1 MKKSKTLIKT
11 ILTLFIFFSI
21 SIAAD
26 KSYKILS
33 TDIQTTINNDGTIN
47 FVETREFSFKGD
59 FTFVYQVIPKRGF
72 DKIYDIQVSENG
84 VAYLNKNTK
93 QDGTF
98 LIDERKNSYR
108 IYLYHNSSNENKKFT
123 VKYTLE
129 NPFTVGEKDSQ
140 FYWIYLSD
148 RWDKRPGDLYIT
160 QKFSSEIQDNDIIYD
175 IEYPSNSDKYELN
188 TDNSSLSFFSSDFSS
203 STEMKL
209 RTIFP
214 SSYFVNVKMND
225 ENFSLA
231 KLEEKKR
238 NKELVQ
244 YFIGF
249 LVVFS
254 MVSFISYYRRNLKKF
269 KLDIDENQQFTSF
282 PSDHHPVVIN
292 GLIYREL
299 TLGPTGSGILST
311 LFELGSL
318 KKLSIEV
325 IEKGKW
331 FFKSKRLKVTIHN
344 TDMDEVQSS
353 FARLLLTRL
362 RKFGKKTTFKDVFSE
377 FQMRSYKWKK
387 LKTEELSRN
396 GWVDTSGADEKYR
409 LAIIQ
414 FLIMGVII
422 AFSIIFKTFIG
433 FLSILT
439 FTFFLSTI
447 FGSRLT
453 KEGQLL
459 YNQWG
464 LFIHQLSENE
474 IDVKHFDPE
483 LLLQYCVALGV
494 QPDSLKKVVENVEH
508 QHDSS
513 YMWMYHGSSSDIG
526 SVASIVSDIATTG
539 TTVSAAYGG
548 DGGAGAG
555 GGGGGAGGGGGGGA
569 G

>member
-1 MKKSKTLIKT
+1 MIKSKTLIKT

-59 FTFVYQVIPKRGF
+59 FTFVYQDIPKRGF

-84 VAYLNKNTK
+84 VAYLNRDTK

-123 VKYTLE
+123 VKYNLE
-129 NPFTVGEKDSQ
+129 NPFTIGGKDSQ

-160 QKFSSEIQDNDIIYD
+160 QKFSSEIQENDIIYD
-175 IEYPSNSDKYELN
+175 IVYPSNSSKYEFN
-188 TDNSSLSFFSSDFSS
+188 TDNSSFSFFSSEFSRNN
-203 STEMKL
+203 EMKL

-214 SSYFVNVKMND
+214 SSYFVNVKVNN

-231 KLEEKKR
+231 NLEEKKR
-238 NKELVQ
+238 NKDLVQ
-244 YFIGF
+244 YFIAF
-249 LVVFS
+249 LVLFS
-254 MVSFISYYRRNLKKF
+254 TVSFISYYRRNLKKF
-269 KLDIDENQQFTSF
+269 KLNIDENQQFKSF
-282 PSDHHPVVIN
+282 PSDHHPVVVN

-318 KKLSIEV
+318 KKISIEV

-362 RKFGKKTTFKDVFSE
+362 RKFGKKTTFLDVFSE
-377 FQMRSYKWKK
+377 FQMRSHKWTK

-396 GWVDTSGADEKYR
+396 GWVDTSGSDEKYR
-409 LAIIQ
+409 LSIIQ
-414 FLIMGVII
+414 FLIVGIII

-433 FLSILT
+433 FLSILP
-439 FTFFLSTI
+439 FTFFLSTLL
-447 FGSRLT
+447 GSRLT
-453 KEGQLL
+453 KEGQSL

-464 LFIHQLSENE
+464 LFIHQLSENK

-494 QPDSLKKVVENVEH
+494 QPDSLKKVVENVEY
-508 QHDSS
+508 QHDGS
-513 YMWMYHGSSSDIG
+513 YMWMYQGSVSDVG

-548 DGGAGAG
+548 DGGGGAG

>member
-1 MKKSKTLIKT
+1 MKKSKNLIKT

-33 TDIQTTINNDGTIN
+33 TDIQTTINSDGTIN

-84 VAYLNKNTK
+84 VAYLNKDTK

-129 NPFTVGEKDSQ
+129 NPFTIGEKDSQ

-160 QKFSSEIQDNDIIYD
+160 QKFSSEIQENDIIYD
-175 IEYPSNSDKYELN
+175 IVYPSNSKKYEFN
-188 TDNSSLSFFSSDFSS
+188 TDNSSFSFFSSDFSRNN
-203 STEMKL
+203 EMKL

-214 SSYFVNVKMND
+214 SSYFVNVKVNN

-231 KLEEKKR
+231 NLEEKKR
-238 NKELVQ
+238 NKDLVQ
-244 YFIGF
+244 YFIAF
-249 LVVFS
+249 LVLFS
-254 MVSFISYYRRNLKKF
+254 TVSFISYYRRNLKEF
-269 KLDIDENQQFTSF
+269 KLDIDENQQFKSF

-299 TLGPTGSGILST
+299 TLGPTGFGILST

-331 FFKSKRLKVTIHN
+331 FKSKRLKVTIHN
-344 TDMDEVQSS
+344 TDMDDVQSS

-377 FQMRSYKWKK
+377 FQMRSHKWKK

-396 GWVDTSGADEKYR
+396 GWVDTSGSDEKYR
-409 LAIIQ
+409 LSIIQ
-414 FLIMGVII
+414 FLIVGVII

-433 FLSILT
+433 FLSILP
-439 FTFFLSTI
+439 FTFFLSTLL
-447 FGSRLT
+447 GSRLT
-453 KEGQLL
+453 KEGQSF

-464 LFIHQLSENE
+464 LFIHQLSENK

-494 QPDSLKKVVENVEH
+494 QPDSLKKVVENVEY
-508 QHDSS
+508 QHDGS
-513 YMWMYHGSSSDIG
+513 YMWMYHGSGSDVG

-548 DGGAGAG
+548 DGGGGAG

>member
-160 QKFSSEIQDNDIIYD
+160 QKFSSDIQDNDIIYD
-175 IEYPSNSDKYELN
+175 IEYPSNSDKYEFN
-188 TDNSSLSFFSSDFSS
+188 TDNSSLSFSSSDFSS

-318 KKLSIEV
+318 KKISIEV

-331 FFKSKRLKVTIHN
+331 FFKSKRLKVTVHN
-344 TDMDEVQSS
+344 TNMDEVQSS
-353 FARLLLTRL
+353 FAKLLLTRL
-362 RKFGKKTTFKDVFSE
+362 RKFGKNTTFKDVFSE

-387 LKTEELSRN
+387 LKTEELSKN

-414 FLIMGVII
+414 FLIMGVVI

-459 YNQWG
+459 YDQWG
-464 LFIHQLSENE
+464 LFVHQLSENE

-513 YMWMYHGSSSDIG
+513 YMWMYYGSSSDIG

-548 DGGAGAG
+548 DGG

>member
-1 MKKSKTLIKT
+1 MKKSKNLIKT

-33 TDIQTTINNDGTIN
+33 TDIQTTINSDGTIN

-84 VAYLNKNTK
+84 VVYLNKDTK

-129 NPFTVGEKDSQ
+129 NPFTIGEKDSQ

-160 QKFSSEIQDNDIIYD
+160 QKFSSKIQENDIIYD
-175 IEYPSNSDKYELN
+175 IVYPSNSKKYEFN
-188 TDNSSLSFFSSDFSS
+188 TDNSSFSFFSSDFSRNN
-203 STEMKL
+203 EMKL

-214 SSYFVNVKMND
+214 SSYFVNVKVNN

-231 KLEEKKR
+231 NLEEKKR
-238 NKELVQ
+238 NKDLVQ
-244 YFIGF
+244 YFIAF
-249 LVVFS
+249 LVLFS
-254 MVSFISYYRRNLKKF
+254 TVSFISYYRRNLKEF
-269 KLDIDENQQFTSF
+269 KLDIDENQQFKSF

-299 TLGPTGSGILST
+299 TLGPTGFGILST

-331 FFKSKRLKVTIHN
+331 FKSKRLKVTIHN
-344 TDMDEVQSS
+344 TDMDDVQSS

-377 FQMRSYKWKK
+377 FQMRSHKWKK

-396 GWVDTSGADEKYR
+396 GWVDTSGSDEKYR
-409 LAIIQ
+409 LSIIQ
-414 FLIMGVII
+414 FLIVGVII

-433 FLSILT
+433 FLSILP
-439 FTFFLSTI
+439 FTFFLSTLL
-447 FGSRLT
+447 GSRLT
-453 KEGQLL
+453 KEGQSF

-464 LFIHQLSENE
+464 LFIHQLSENK

-494 QPDSLKKVVENVEH
+494 QPDSLKKVVENVEY
-508 QHDSS
+508 QHDGS
-513 YMWMYHGSSSDIG
+513 YMWMYHGSGSDVG

-548 DGGAGAG
+548 DGGGGAG

>member
-175 IEYPSNSDKYELN
+175 IEYPSNSDKYEFN

-231 KLEEKKR
+231 KLEEKIR

-548 DGGAGAG
+548 DGGGGAG

>member
-1 MKKSKTLIKT
+1 MKKSEILIKIIFT
-11 ILTLFIFFSI
+11 FFIFFSTLT
-21 SIAAD
+21 AAD

-33 TDIQTTINNDGTIN
+33 TDIQTTINNDGTVN
-47 FVETREFSFKGD
+47 FIETREFSFKGD

-72 DKIYDIQVSENG
+72 DKIYDIQVSGNG
-84 VAYLNKNTK
+84 VAYLNENTK

-214 SSYFVNVKMND
+214 SSYFVNVNMND

-231 KLEEKKR
+231 KLEEEKR

-249 LVVFS
+249 LTLFS
-254 MVSFISYYRRNLKKF
+254 LVSFISYYRRNLKKF
-269 KLDIDENQQFTSF
+269 KVDIDENQQFTSF
-282 PSDHHPVVIN
+282 PSEHHPVVIN

-299 TLGPTGSGILST
+299 TLGPTGYGILST

-318 KKLSIEV
+318 KKISIEV

-331 FFKSKRLKVTIHN
+331 FKSKRLKVTVQN

-353 FARLLLTRL
+353 FAKLLLIRL
-362 RKFGKKTTFKDVFSE
+362 RKFGKNTTFKDVFSE

-396 GWVDTSGADEKYR
+396 GWVDTSGEDEKYR

-474 IDVKHFDPE
+474 IDVTHFDPE
-483 LLLQYCVALGV
+483 RLLQYCVALGV
-494 QPDSLKKVVENVEH
+494 KPDSLKKVIENVEH
-508 QHDSS
+508 HYDSS

-548 DGGAGAG
+548 DGGGA
-555 GGGGGAGGGGGGGA
+555 GGGAGGGGGGGA

>member
-1 MKKSKTLIKT
+1 MKKSKNLIKT

-33 TDIQTTINNDGTIN
+33 TDIQTTINSDGTIN

-84 VAYLNKNTK
+84 VAYLNKDTK

-129 NPFTVGEKDSQ
+129 NPFTIGEKDSQ

-160 QKFSSEIQDNDIIYD
+160 QKFSSKIQENDIIYD
-175 IEYPSNSDKYELN
+175 IVYPSNSKKYEFN
-188 TDNSSLSFFSSDFSS
+188 TDNSSFSFFSSDFSRNN
-203 STEMKL
+203 EMKL

-214 SSYFVNVKMND
+214 SSYFVNVKVNN

-231 KLEEKKR
+231 NLEEKKR
-238 NKELVQ
+238 NKDLVQ
-244 YFIGF
+244 YFIAF
-249 LVVFS
+249 LVLFS
-254 MVSFISYYRRNLKKF
+254 TVSFISYYRRNLKKF
-269 KLDIDENQQFTSF
+269 KLDIDENQQFKSF

-299 TLGPTGSGILST
+299 TLGPTGFGILST

-331 FFKSKRLKVTIHN
+331 FKSKRLKVTIHN
-344 TDMDEVQSS
+344 TDMDDVQSS

-377 FQMRSYKWKK
+377 FQMRSHKWKK

-396 GWVDTSGADEKYR
+396 GWVDTSGSDEKYR
-409 LAIIQ
+409 LSIIQ
-414 FLIMGVII
+414 FLIVGVII

-433 FLSILT
+433 FLSILP
-439 FTFFLSTI
+439 FTFFLSTLL
-447 FGSRLT
+447 GSRLT
-453 KEGQLL
+453 KEGQSF

-464 LFIHQLSENE
+464 LFIHQLSENK

-494 QPDSLKKVVENVEH
+494 QPDSLKKVVENVEY
-508 QHDSS
+508 QHDGS
-513 YMWMYHGSSSDIG
+513 YMWMYHGSGSDVG

-548 DGGAGAG
+548 DGGGGAG

>member
-1 MKKSKTLIKT
+1 MKKSEILIKIIFT
-11 ILTLFIFFSI
+11 FFIFLSTLT
-21 SIAAD
+21 AAD

-33 TDIQTTINNDGTIN
+33 TDIQTTINNDGTVN
-47 FVETREFSFKGD
+47 FIETREFSFKGD

-72 DKIYDIQVSENG
+72 DKIYDIQVSGNG
-84 VAYLNKNTK
+84 VAYLNENTK

-214 SSYFVNVKMND
+214 SSYFVNVKIND

-249 LVVFS
+249 LLVFS

-269 KLDIDENQQFTSF
+269 KIDIDENQQFTSF

-318 KKLSIEV
+318 KKISIEV

-331 FFKSKRLKVTIHN
+331 FKSKRLKVTVQN

-353 FARLLLTRL
+353 FAKLLLIRL
-362 RKFGKKTTFKDVFSE
+362 RKFGKNTTFKDVFSE

-396 GWVDTSGADEKYR
+396 GWVDTSGEDEKYR

-474 IDVKHFDPE
+474 IDVTHFDPE
-483 LLLQYCVALGV
+483 RLLQYCVALGV
-494 QPDSLKKVVENVEH
+494 KPDSLKKVIENVEH
-508 QHDSS
+508 HYDSS

-548 DGGAGAG
+548 DGGGA
-555 GGGGGAGGGGGGGA
+555 GGGAGGGGGGGA

>member
-160 QKFSSEIQDNDIIYD
+160 QKFSSDIQDNDIIYD
-175 IEYPSNSDKYELN
+175 IEYPSNSDKYEFN

-318 KKLSIEV
+318 KKISIEV

-331 FFKSKRLKVTIHN
+331 FFKSKRLKVTVHN
-344 TDMDEVQSS
+344 TNMDEVQSS
-353 FARLLLTRL
+353 FAKLLLTRL
-362 RKFGKKTTFKDVFSE
+362 RKFGKNTTFKDVFSE

-387 LKTEELSRN
+387 LKTEELSKN

-414 FLIMGVII
+414 FLIMGVVI

-459 YNQWG
+459 YDQWG
-464 LFIHQLSENE
+464 LFVHQLSENE

-513 YMWMYHGSSSDIG
+513 YMWMYYGSSSDIG

-548 DGGAGAG
+548 DGG

>member
-1 MKKSKTLIKT
+1 MKRSKTLIKT

-93 QDGTF
+93 EDGTF

-160 QKFSSEIQDNDIIYD
+160 QKFSSDIQDNDIIYD
-175 IEYPSNSDKYELN
+175 IEYPSNSDKYEFN

-318 KKLSIEV
+318 KKISIEV

-331 FFKSKRLKVTIHN
+331 FFKSKRLKVTVHN
-344 TDMDEVQSS
+344 TNMDEVQSS
-353 FARLLLTRL
+353 FAKLLLTRL
-362 RKFGKKTTFKDVFSE
+362 RKFGKNTTFKDVFSE

-387 LKTEELSRN
+387 LKTEELSKN

-422 AFSIIFKTFIG
+422 AFSIIFKTFLG

-513 YMWMYHGSSSDIG
+513 YMWMYYGSSSDIG

-548 DGGAGAG
+548 DGG

>member
-123 VKYTLE
+123 IKYTLE

-160 QKFSSEIQDNDIIYD
+160 QKFSSDIQDNDIIYD
-175 IEYPSNSDKYELN
+175 IEYPSNSDKYEFN
-188 TDNSSLSFFSSDFSS
+188 TDNSSLSFSSSDFSS

-318 KKLSIEV
+318 KKISIEV

-331 FFKSKRLKVTIHN
+331 FFKSKRLKVTVHN
-344 TDMDEVQSS
+344 TNMDEVQSS
-353 FARLLLTRL
+353 FAKLLLTRL
-362 RKFGKKTTFKDVFSE
+362 RKFGKNTTFKDVFSE

-387 LKTEELSRN
+387 LKTEELSKN

-459 YNQWG
+459 YDQWG
-464 LFIHQLSENE
+464 LFVHQLSENE

-513 YMWMYHGSSSDIG
+513 YMWMYYGSSSDIG

-548 DGGAGAG
+548 DGG

>member
-299 TLGPTGSGILST
+299 TLGPTGYGILST
-311 LFELGSL
+311 LFELASL

-331 FFKSKRLKVTIHN
+331 FKSKRLKVTVHN

-353 FARLLLTRL
+353 FAKLLLTRL
-362 RKFGKKTTFKDVFSE
+362 RKFGKNTTFKDVFSE

-396 GWVDTSGADEKYR
+396 GWVDTSGSDEKYR

-422 AFSIIFKTFIG
+422 GFSITFKTFIG
-433 FLSILT
+433 FISILQLIFFLSILM
-439 FTFFLSTI
+439 
-447 FGSRLT
+447 GSRLT

-459 YNQWG
+459 FNQWG
-464 LFIHQLSENE
+464 LFYSQLSENKV
-474 IDVKHFDPE
+474 DVSHFDAD
-483 LLLQYCVALGV
+483 LLLQYCLALGI
-494 QPDSLKKVVENVEH
+494 QPKSLESVIKRIEDENDSAFV
-508 QHDSS
+508 
-513 YMWMYHGSSSDIG
+513 WMYHQGGSSST
-526 SVASIVSDIATTG
+526 SSMASIISDVATTG
-539 TTVSAAYGG
+539 TTISASYGG
-548 DGGAGAG
+548 DGGGAGA
-555 GGGGGAGGGGGGGA
+555 GGGAGGGGGGGA

>member
-1 MKKSKTLIKT
+1 MKKSKTLVKI

-33 TDIQTTINNDGTIN
+33 TDIQATINNDGTIN

-84 VAYLNKNTK
+84 VAYLNKDTK

-108 IYLYHNSSNENKKFT
+108 IYLYHNSSNESKKFT
-123 VKYTLE
+123 VKYTLK

-160 QKFSSEIQDNDIIYD
+160 QKFSSEIQYNDIIYD

-214 SSYFVNVKMND
+214 SSYFEDVEINN

-231 KLEEKKR
+231 ALEEKKR

-249 LVVFS
+249 LALFS
-254 MVSFISYYRRNLKKF
+254 IVSFISYYRRNLKKF

-299 TLGPTGSGILST
+299 TLGPTGYGILST
-311 LFELGSL
+311 LFELASL

-331 FFKSKRLKVTIHN
+331 FKSKRLKVTVHN

-353 FARLLLTRL
+353 FAKLLLTRL
-362 RKFGKKTTFKDVFSE
+362 RKFGKNTTFKDVFNE

-387 LKTEELSRN
+387 LKEEELSRN
-396 GWVDTSGADEKYR
+396 GWVDTSGSDEKYR
-409 LAIIQ
+409 LSIIQ

-422 AFSIIFKTFIG
+422 GFSITFKTFIG
-433 FLSILT
+433 FISILQLIFFLSILM
-439 FTFFLSTI
+439 
-447 FGSRLT
+447 GSRLT

-459 YNQWG
+459 FNQWG
-464 LFIHQLSENE
+464 LFYSQLSENKV
-474 IDVKHFDPE
+474 DVSHFDAD
-483 LLLQYCVALGV
+483 LLLQYCLALGI
-494 QPDSLKKVVENVEH
+494 QPKSLESVIKRIEDENDSAFV
-508 QHDSS
+508 
-513 YMWMYHGSSSDIG
+513 WMYHQGGSSSG
-526 SVASIVSDIATTG
+526 SSMASIISDVATTG
-539 TTVSAAYGG
+539 TTISASYGG
-548 DGGAGAG
+548 DGGG
-555 GGGGGAGGGGGGGA
+555 GGGAGGGAGGGGGGGA

>member
-1 MKKSKTLIKT
+1 MKKSKILIKT

-175 IEYPSNSDKYELN
+175 IEYPSNSDKYEFN

-396 GWVDTSGADEKYR
+396 GWVDTSGADEKYQ

-513 YMWMYHGSSSDIG
+513 YMWMYHGSTSDIG

-548 DGGAGAG
+548 DGGGGAG

>member
-1 MKKSKTLIKT
+1 MNQLKKLFTTLL
-11 ILTLFIFFSI
+11 LTCFI
-21 SIAAD
+21 IAAD
-26 KSYKILS
+26 KSYKIVS
-33 TDIQTTINNDGTIN
+33 TDIKSFIKQDGSID
-47 FVETREFSFKGD
+47 FIEKREFD
-59 FTFVYQVIPKRGF
+59 FTGSFTYVYQDIPKRGF
-72 DKIYDIQVSENG
+72 DQIYDIQVSANN
-84 VAYLNKNTK
+84 VPFINADTK
-93 QDGTF
+93 EAGTF
-98 LIDERKNSYR
+98 IIQEKNSYFR
-108 IYLYHNSSNENKKFT
+108 IYLYHKSLDEKKLFT
-123 VKYTLE
+123 VKYSLRQ
-129 NPFTVGEKDSQ
+129 PFTVGPNDSQ
-140 FYWIYLSD
+140 LYWIYLSD
-148 RWDKRPGDLYIT
+148 KWDKRPGSLAIT
-160 QKFSSEIQDNDIIYD
+160 QTFLSPISEKDISYQLERPSSSKEYNLN
-175 IEYPSNSDKYELN
+175 IEGN
-188 TDNSSLSFFSSDFSS
+188 TLSFKSDDFSS

-214 SSYFVNVKMND
+214 SSYFVNAAIND

-231 KLEEKKR
+231 ALEKQKR

-249 LVVFS
+249 LVLFS
-254 MVSFISYYRRNLKKF
+254 LGSFISYYRRNLKKF

-344 TDMDEVQSS
+344 TDMDDVQSS

-362 RKFGKKTTFKDVFSE
+362 RKFGKKTTFLDVFSE
-377 FQMRSYKWKK
+377 FQMRSHKWTK

-396 GWVDTSGADEKYR
+396 GWVDTSGSDEKYR
-409 LAIIQ
+409 LSIIQ
-414 FLIMGVII
+414 FLIVGVII

-433 FLSILT
+433 FLSILP

-447 FGSRLT
+447 LGSRLT
-453 KEGQLL
+453 KEGQSL

-464 LFIHQLSENE
+464 LFIHQLSENK

-548 DGGAGAG
+548 DGGGGAG

>member
-1 MKKSKTLIKT
+1 M
-11 ILTLFIFFSI
+11 
-21 SIAAD
+21 
-26 KSYKILS
+26 
-33 TDIQTTINNDGTIN
+33 
-47 FVETREFSFKGD
+47 
-59 FTFVYQVIPKRGF
+59 
-72 DKIYDIQVSENG
+72 
-84 VAYLNKNTK
+84 
-93 QDGTF
+93 
-98 LIDERKNSYR
+98 
-108 IYLYHNSSNENKKFT
+108 
-123 VKYTLE
+123 E

-148 RWDKRPGDLYIT
+148 RWNKRPGDLSIT

-209 RTIFP
+209 KTIFP
-214 SSYFVNVKMND
+214 SSYFVNVEIND

-238 NKELVQ
+238 NKQLVQ

-254 MVSFISYYRRNLKKF
+254 MFLFISYYRRNLKKF

-362 RKFGKKTTFKDVFSE
+362 RKFGKNTTFKDVFSE

-396 GWVDTSGADEKYR
+396 GWVDTSGEDEKYR

-414 FLIMGVII
+414 FLIMNVII
-422 AFSIIFKTFIG
+422 AFSITFKTFIV
-433 FLSILT
+433 FLSMLPFI
-439 FTFFLSTI
+439 FFLITI
-447 FGSRLT
+447 FGSRLN
-453 KEGQLL
+453 KEGQFL

-474 IDVKHFDPE
+474 IDPW
-483 LLLQYCVALGV
+483 Q
-494 QPDSLKKVVENVEH
+494 
-508 QHDSS
+508 
-513 YMWMYHGSSSDIG
+513 SD
-526 SVASIVSDIATTG
+526 
-539 TTVSAAYGG
+539 
-548 DGGAGAG
+548 
-555 GGGGGAGGGGGGGA
+555 
-569 G
+569 

>member
-1 MKKSKTLIKT
+1 MKSSKTLIKT

-160 QKFSSEIQDNDIIYD
+160 QKFSSDIQDNDIIYD
-175 IEYPSNSDKYELN
+175 IEYPSNSDKYEFN

-231 KLEEKKR
+231 KLEEKRR

-318 KKLSIEV
+318 KKISIEV

-331 FFKSKRLKVTIHN
+331 FFKSKRLKVTVHN
-344 TDMDEVQSS
+344 TNMDEVQSN
-353 FARLLLTRL
+353 FAKLLLTRL
-362 RKFGKKTTFKDVFSE
+362 RKFGKNTTFKDVFSE

-387 LKTEELSRN
+387 LKTEELSKN

-414 FLIMGVII
+414 FLIMGVVI

-459 YNQWG
+459 YDQWG
-464 LFIHQLSENE
+464 LFVHQLSENE

-494 QPDSLKKVVENVEH
+494 QPDSLKKVIENVEH

-513 YMWMYHGSSSDIG
+513 YMWMYYGSSSDIG

-548 DGGAGAG
+548 DGG

>member
-1 MKKSKTLIKT
+1 MKRSKTLIKT
-11 ILTLFIFFSI
+11 ILTLIIFFSI

-93 QDGTF
+93 EDGTF

-160 QKFSSEIQDNDIIYD
+160 QKFSSDIQDNDIIYD
-175 IEYPSNSDKYELN
+175 IEYPSNSDKYEFN

-225 ENFSLA
+225 ENFSSA

-318 KKLSIEV
+318 KKISIEV

-331 FFKSKRLKVTIHN
+331 FFKSKRLKVTVHN
-344 TDMDEVQSS
+344 TNMDEVQSS
-353 FARLLLTRL
+353 FAKLLLTRL
-362 RKFGKKTTFKDVFSE
+362 RKFGKNTTFKDVFSE

-387 LKTEELSRN
+387 LKTEELSKN

-422 AFSIIFKTFIG
+422 AFSIIFKTFLG

-459 YNQWG
+459 YDQWG
-464 LFIHQLSENE
+464 LFVHQLSENE
-474 IDVKHFDPE
+474 INVKHFDPE

-513 YMWMYHGSSSDIG
+513 YMWMYYGSSSDIG

-548 DGGAGAG
+548 DGG

>member
-1 MKKSKTLIKT
+1 MKKSKNLIKT

-33 TDIQTTINNDGTIN
+33 TDIQTTINSDGTIN

-84 VAYLNKNTK
+84 VVYLNKDTK

-129 NPFTVGEKDSQ
+129 NPFTIGEKDSQ

-160 QKFSSEIQDNDIIYD
+160 QKFSSKIQENDIIYD
-175 IEYPSNSDKYELN
+175 IVYPSNSKKYEFN
-188 TDNSSLSFFSSDFSS
+188 TDNSSFSFFSSDFSRNN
-203 STEMKL
+203 EMKL

-214 SSYFVNVKMND
+214 SSYFVNVKVNN

-231 KLEEKKR
+231 NLEEKKR
-238 NKELVQ
+238 NKDLVQ
-244 YFIGF
+244 YFIAF
-249 LVVFS
+249 LVLFS
-254 MVSFISYYRRNLKKF
+254 TVSFISYYRRNLKKF
-269 KLDIDENQQFTSF
+269 KLDIDENQQFKSF

-299 TLGPTGSGILST
+299 TLGPTGFGILST

-331 FFKSKRLKVTIHN
+331 FKSKRLKVTIHN
-344 TDMDEVQSS
+344 TDMDDVQSS

-377 FQMRSYKWKK
+377 FQMRSHKWKK

-396 GWVDTSGADEKYR
+396 GWVDTSGSDEKYR
-409 LAIIQ
+409 LSIIQ
-414 FLIMGVII
+414 FLIVGVII

-433 FLSILT
+433 FLSILP
-439 FTFFLSTI
+439 FTFFLSTLL
-447 FGSRLT
+447 GSRLT
-453 KEGQLL
+453 KEGQSF

-464 LFIHQLSENE
+464 LFIHQLSENK

-494 QPDSLKKVVENVEH
+494 QPDSLKKVVENVEY
-508 QHDSS
+508 QHDGS
-513 YMWMYHGSSSDIG
+513 YMWMYHGSGSDVG

-548 DGGAGAG
+548 DGGGGAG

>member
-1 MKKSKTLIKT
+1 MKRSKTLIKT
-11 ILTLFIFFSI
+11 ILTLIIFFSI

-33 TDIQTTINNDGTIN
+33 TDIQATINNDGTIN

-108 IYLYHNSSNENKKFT
+108 NYLYHNSSNENKKFT

-129 NPFTVGEKDSQ
+129 NPFTVGKKDSQ

-160 QKFSSEIQDNDIIYD
+160 QKFSSDIQDNDIIYD
-175 IEYPSNSDKYELN
+175 IEYPSNSDKYEFN

-318 KKLSIEV
+318 KKISIEV

-331 FFKSKRLKVTIHN
+331 FFKSKRLKVTVHN
-344 TDMDEVQSS
+344 TNMDEVQSS
-353 FARLLLTRL
+353 FAKLLLTRL
-362 RKFGKKTTFKDVFSE
+362 RKFGKNTTFKDVFSE

-387 LKTEELSRN
+387 LKTEELSKN

-422 AFSIIFKTFIG
+422 AFSIIFKTFLG

-459 YNQWG
+459 YDQWG
-464 LFIHQLSENE
+464 LFVHQLSENE
-474 IDVKHFDPE
+474 INVKHFDPE

-513 YMWMYHGSSSDIG
+513 YMWMYYGSSSDIG

-548 DGGAGAG
+548 DGG

>member
-1 MKKSKTLIKT
+1 MKKSITLIKT
-11 ILTLFIFFSI
+11 ILTSFIFFSI

-129 NPFTVGEKDSQ
+129 NPFTIGEKDSQ

-148 RWDKRPGDLYIT
+148 KWDKSPGDLSIT
-160 QKFSSEIQDNDIIYD
+160 QKFSSDIQDNDIIYD
-175 IEYPSNSDKYELN
+175 IEYPSNSDKYEFN

-254 MVSFISYYRRNLKKF
+254 MVSFISFYRRNLKKF

-318 KKLSIEV
+318 KKISIEV

-331 FFKSKRLKVTIHN
+331 FFKSKRLKVTVHN
-344 TDMDEVQSS
+344 TNMDEVQSS
-353 FARLLLTRL
+353 FAKLLLTRL
-362 RKFGKKTTFKDVFSE
+362 RKFGKNTTFKDVFSE

-387 LKTEELSRN
+387 LKTEELSKN

-459 YNQWG
+459 YDQWG
-464 LFIHQLSENE
+464 LFVHQLSENE

-513 YMWMYHGSSSDIG
+513 YMWMYYGSSSDIG

-548 DGGAGAG
+548 DGG